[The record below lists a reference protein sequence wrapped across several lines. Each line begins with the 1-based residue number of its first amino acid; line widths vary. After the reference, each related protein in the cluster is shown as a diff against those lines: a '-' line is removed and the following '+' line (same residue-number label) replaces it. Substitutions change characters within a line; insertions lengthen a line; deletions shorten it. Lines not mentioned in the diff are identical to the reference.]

1 MWSTGRL
8 SRPRSKIQFSIYRL
22 IKSSFISLCHIQ
34 SLRQCH
40 NLSTNSINK
49 KIMTISF
56 ADDSTILLPMQRPS
70 QKSNSFP
77 STTLKKDE
85 PVKFTQKIITY
96 LRFTGR
102 HISSI
107 EQHLSST
114 NDDKLFDLSYSQ
126 IRQKYSIT

>member
-1 MWSTGRL
+1 
-8 SRPRSKIQFSIYRL
+8 
-22 IKSSFISLCHIQ
+22 
-34 SLRQCH
+34 
-40 NLSTNSINK
+40 
-49 KIMTISF
+49 MTISF